1 MITSS
6 SSTECATTEAAAGVV
21 VKEAFC
27 LRFSYFTLTHTKLK
41 RTHKETYIVHS
52 SIRFMFATAAGKL
65 DQIKDDKIYIKQI
78 NI

>member
-21 VKEAFC
+21 AKEAFC
-27 LRFSYFTLTHTKLK
+27 LQVSYFTLTHTKLQ

-52 SIRFMFATAAGKL
+52 SILFMFAMAAGKL